1 MDNVIRWM
9 PGIKITI
16 KSILKMISSAHMRV
30 RALRGVIAESA
41 WEFLGYEGH
50 ELEKT
55 PEFQVLV
62 KLFTILL
69 RYLGP
74 TVFVHIPRC
83 TLESPLNL

>member
-1 MDNVIRWM
+1 
-9 PGIKITI
+9 
-16 KSILKMISSAHMRV
+16 MISSAHMRV

-62 KLFTILL
+62 KGQECRISRIDTQKPERQRAHHQGCQGID
-69 RYLGP
+69 RIQKRP
-74 TVFVHIPRC
+74 KEVA
-83 TLESPLNL
+83 